1 MFKRVL
7 TIIISVLTAFSL
19 SINTFAISA
28 DKSTKIDTDDIENI
42 YSIVETERWKQLSR
56 PERAKACQIEKETL
70 TGMPTD
76 DLIQA
81 VISYPFFIDILAF
94 ENAEYG
100 YNSLLSECNALQEL
114 VTRQDRATCLLN
126 AYKNI
131 ENKTENSSNIT
142 DLMCIELLL
151 EQEDF
156 SIVMTD
162 NEKSELKDIVLR

>member
-19 SINTFAISA
+19 SINTFAISTEKVSENSA
-28 DKSTKIDTDDIENI
+28 GVKSF
-42 YSIVETERWKQLSR
+42 YSVVKTERWKQLSR
-56 PERAKACQIEKETL
+56 PERAKTCQIEKETL
-70 TGMPTD
+70 AGMPTD
-76 DLIQA
+76 DLIQV

-131 ENKTENSSNIT
+131 ENKTKNSSNIT
-142 DLMCIELLL
+142 DLMYIKLLL

-156 SIVMTD
+156 LIVMTE
-162 NEKSELKDIVLR
+162 NEKSELGII